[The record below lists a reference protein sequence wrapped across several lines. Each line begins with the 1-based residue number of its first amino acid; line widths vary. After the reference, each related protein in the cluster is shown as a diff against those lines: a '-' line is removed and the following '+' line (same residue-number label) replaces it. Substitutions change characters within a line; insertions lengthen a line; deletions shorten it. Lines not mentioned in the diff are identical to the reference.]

1 MVVAEGRLV
10 PVSSPRSEKDWEFG
24 DRLGRQAM
32 VEEPFSEIVLIARH
46 VKTVELHTW
55 LSRIALDDIHNP
67 ATPTPKPAD
76 ETGRSPQ
83 RFIVDVVA
91 TRDSN
96 ARRIIARGRDIYA
109 FSATLVCEGA
119 ERLLEGKF
127 SSAGAQPPG
136 AILDAREVLSALTP
150 DHLALEITAA

>member
-1 MVVAEGRLV
+1 
-10 PVSSPRSEKDWEFG
+10 
-24 DRLGRQAM
+24 M
-32 VEEPFSEIVLIARH
+32 VEVPFSEIILIARH
-46 VKTVELHTW
+46 VKTAELHTW
-55 LSRIALDDIHNP
+55 LNRIALDDIHNSTTP
-67 ATPTPKPAD
+67 APKPVD

-109 FSATLVCEGA
+109 FSATLVCEVA

-136 AILDAREVLSALTP
+136 AIFNAQEVLSALTP
-150 DHLALEITAA
+150 EYLTLEITAA